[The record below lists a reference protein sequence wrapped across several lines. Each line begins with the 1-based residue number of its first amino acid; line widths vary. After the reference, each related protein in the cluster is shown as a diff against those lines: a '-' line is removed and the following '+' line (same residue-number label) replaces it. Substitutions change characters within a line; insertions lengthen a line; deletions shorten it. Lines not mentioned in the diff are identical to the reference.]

1 MDQALTRCVS
11 DLVNNF
17 MRDSLDMTFFIYL
30 HASNKVQL
38 SKEIK

>member
-11 DLVNNF
+11 NLVSNF
-17 MRDSLDMTFFIYL
+17 MRDNLDMTFFIYL
-30 HASNKVQL
+30 HASNKMQL